1 MEARTLSGRGGL
13 RKIKNVKRIY
23 GITDSQL
30 FSLLICTIVGAGVT
44 TLPRTAAQQAGPDG
58 WISIIIGGVVIW
70 LITGLIYLLCRR
82 FPNKTLPQFSIKIL
96 GRPLG
101 ILVTCLYIVYA
112 LFLGGNAMRI
122 FVDLAKTWTMLWT
135 PYWAFLLS
143 ILVVVVYTT
152 RLGASTLAR
161 LSELI
166 LIGTI
171 PALLLFL
178 LPLKEF
184 ELLNLT
190 PVGGE
195 GINAIVRGVPEAAFA
210 YLGFEILVIF
220 FPLLINRERVFR
232 IYTLALAT
240 VTAFYALNALLIYG
254 VLGVEQTTLQ
264 VWPLINY
271 LRIGTSPVLE
281 RVDNIFL
288 FIWTAQVFGV
298 TVIQYFVATFAFATL
313 TGKSRHDLW
322 ALLFAPVLYIISRF
336 PDRLTDVIR
345 VSDIVGIWGTVF
357 LVSITVIMLLVA
369 VIRGLDERKED
380 NA

>member
-1 MEARTLSGRGGL
+1 M
-13 RKIKNVKRIY
+13 RKIKNVKRFY

-30 FSLLICTIVGAGVT
+30 FSLLICAMLGAGIT
-44 TLPRTAAQQAGPDG
+44 TLPRTTAQQAGRDG
-58 WISIIIGGVVIW
+58 WLSIIIGGVVVW

-82 FPNKTLPQFSIKIL
+82 FPNKTLPQFSMKIL
-96 GRPLG
+96 GKPLG
-101 ILVTCLYIVYA
+101 ILVTCIYIGYA
-112 LFLGGNAMRI
+112 LFLGGNALRI
-122 FVDLAKTWTMLWT
+122 FLDLAKTWNLLWT
-135 PYWAFLLS
+135 PSWAFLLS
-143 ILVVVVYTT
+143 ILVVVVYTA

-166 LIGTI
+166 VIVTI

-178 LPLKEF
+178 LPLNEF
-184 ELLNLT
+184 QILHLR

-195 GINAIVRGVPEAAFA
+195 GIMAIARGAPEAAFA

-220 FPLLINRERVFR
+220 FPLLVNRQKVFR

-240 VTAFYALNALLIYG
+240 VTALYAVNNIFIYG

-271 LRIGTSPVLE
+271 LRIGTSPMFE

-298 TVIQYFVATFAFATL
+298 TAIQYFIATFAFATL

-322 ALLFAPVLYIISRF
+322 ALLFAPVLYIIARF
-336 PDRLTDVIR
+336 PKRFSDIIR
-345 VSDIVGIWGTVF
+345 VSDIVGLWGTVF
-357 LVSITVIMLLVA
+357 LVSMTVLMLLVA
-369 VIRGLDERKED
+369 MIRGLDERKEP